1 MGQIIKECCGRE
13 ERECA
18 CNENKKPNKKPKTI
32 CPSCG
37 ADITAWESREAFGTP
52 HTIDCRIFPD
62 ANLETAI
69 RGVVKKPEGSLSAS
83 DLEKVIVLIASGR
96 NISDLSGLEY
106 CVNLQELYLSD
117 NHIRDISALA
127 ELSNL
132 EVLGLVANYINDISA
147 LAGLSNL
154 ETLSLSGNSI
164 SDISALARLSAL
176 RELNLRD
183 NRINSISALA
193 ELTSLKELDLEGN
206 DISDISAL
214 AGMTNLKY
222 LDLRDNNITDLNH
235 LAAIR
240 DRLPLDCYFYPNHN
254 PCFKGETNG

>member
-32 CPSCG
+32 CPNCG

-164 SDISALARLSAL
+164 SNISPLARLSAL

-193 ELTSLKELDLEGN
+193 GLTSLKELDLEGN
-206 DISDISAL
+206 DISDIRAL
-214 AGMTNLKY
+214 VGMTNLKY

>member
-1 MGQIIKECCGRE
+1 MGQVIKECCGRE
-13 ERECA
+13 ERA
-18 CNENKKPNKKPKTI
+18 CTCGVSNKPKTI

-69 RGVVKKPEGSLSAS
+69 RGVVKKPEGSLSSS

-96 NISDLSGLEY
+96 NISDLSGLEH

-117 NHIRDISALA
+117 NNISNISALA

-132 EVLGLVANYINDISA
+132 QELFLADNNISDISP
-147 LAGLSNL
+147 LARLTKL
-154 ETLSLSGNSI
+154 ETLSLIANNI
-164 SDISALARLSAL
+164 SDISPLARLSKL

-183 NRINSISALA
+183 NHISVISALA
-193 ELTSLKELDLEGN
+193 GLTSLKELDLEGN

-214 AGMTNLKY
+214 AGMTNLKW
-222 LDLRDNNITDLNH
+222 LDVRSNNITDLNH

-240 DRLPLDCYFYPNHN
+240 GKLPLDCYFYPNQN